1 MKKAVLLSIL
11 ALSAILLITGCAK
24 NDIASGFIPESV
36 FLSEEHKT
44 DDKDVLNQSFEEK
57 SEFDV
62 IPMVMVNG
70 KLYYD
75 TGKENTFNGRC
86 GTPDGEI
93 TLSVDMSEIPEKDN
107 ESNFGTGFKY
117 QYGINDTI
125 DVFINEKWIVFEHR
139 KGTGNQVKF
148 GDRMIDAD
156 GLSKETITWLEWY
169 NSLTDEEQLSIS
181 SIPSDLIEE
190 AGPAK
195 TEDADMPA
203 AN

>member
-11 ALSAILLITGCAK
+11 AFSASLLITGCAK
-24 NDIASGFIPESV
+24 NDITSGFIPESV

-107 ESNFGTGFKY
+107 ESNFATGFKY
-117 QYGINDTI
+117 QYGINNTI